1 MNIDF
6 DNEHD
11 LFRERLKESGDEK
24 RAAGEKKYLKSPW
37 KFYGV
42 SVPQRHK
49 IIKDWFKKHQ
59 PLQPDEAGKLA
70 ESLWDSEW
78 HEEKSLAIEILQLV
92 SGRLTVKQMP
102 LVEKMINEVTGW
114 DHLDEIAIHVVG
126 AMIDNDMT
134 ALKYLPKWTKSKNF
148 WVRWAAILSQILQ
161 FRRRAGNK
169 ELFFKLIV
177 PMFDEGAHW
186 SKEER
191 FFIRKAIGW
200 ALREIANVEPQI
212 TFNFVKQYQHKMS
225 GLTFRESSRNLSENY
240 QKLLA

>member
-1 MNIDF
+1 MDIDF

-11 LFRERLKESGDEK
+11 WFRERLKESGDEK
-24 RAAGEKKYLKSPW
+24 RATGEKKYLKSPW

-42 SVPQRHK
+42 SVPQRYK

-126 AMIDNDMT
+126 AMIDNDMA

-148 WVRWAAILSQILQ
+148 WVRRAAILSQILQ
-161 FRRRAGNK
+161 FRRRDGDK
-169 ELFFKLIV
+169 KLFCELVV
-177 PMFDEGAHW
+177 PMFDEGVRW

-200 ALREIANVEPQI
+200 TLREIANVEPEVA
-212 TFNFVKQYQHKMS
+212 FNFVKRYKHKMS
-225 GLTFRESSRNLSENY
+225 GLTFREASR
-240 QKLLA
+240 KLPVKFRDLLG